1 MKKLRVARALELG
14 DSVGEVLSEVKAS
27 QIRRAATCKFQ
38 GKPLY
43 VYFDGDWGLCIRGG
57 HMRYTCLG
65 CWRNANCKCWVL
77 WKGEYRQSS

>member
-43 VYFDGDWGLCIRGG
+43 VYFDG
-57 HMRYTCLG
+57 G
-65 CWRNANCKCWVL
+65 CA
-77 WKGEYRQSS
+77 